1 MSIALK
7 CVHSDCKNK
16 QLCTTKSHSSEYRA
30 WISIKQRCYN
40 TKTPQYKDYGGRGI
54 KVCQRWLDSYDNFIN
69 DVGYKPSDEL
79 SIDRID
85 NDGNYE
91 PNNCRWATRLQ
102 QVRNRRPH
110 KRRPYKQRDRI
121 AVLKKRYIS
130 GETGVQRDHIG
141 YIARAYYMRKQIY
154 IGWYKT
160 ETDARVALRRWAL
173 ETL

>member
-30 WISIKQRCYN
+30 WISIKQHCYN

-69 DVGYKPSDEL
+69 DVGYKPSDE
-79 SIDRID
+79 
-85 NDGNYE
+85 
-91 PNNCRWATRLQ
+91 
-102 QVRNRRPH
+102 
-110 KRRPYKQRDRI
+110 QRDRI